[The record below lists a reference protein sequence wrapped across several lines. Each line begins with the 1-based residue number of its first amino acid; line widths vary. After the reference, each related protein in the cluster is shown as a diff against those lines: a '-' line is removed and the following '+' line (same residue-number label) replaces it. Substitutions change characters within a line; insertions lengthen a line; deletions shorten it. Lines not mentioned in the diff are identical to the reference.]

1 MAILQIQP
9 FSINANATFTF
20 ANLTITGNLT
30 SANANLGNL
39 ATANY
44 FTGVLTTAA
53 QPNITSLGTLSS
65 VSVTG
70 NITSGNANLG
80 NLVTANYSTAV
91 LTTGAQPNITSLGTL
106 SSVSVTG
113 NITSGN
119 ANLGNLITAN
129 YSTSVLTTGAQPNIT
144 SVGTLNGIVGTS
156 VINLTGASNVAL
168 GAVGNVHITGGSSGQ
183 YLSTDGSGSLSW
195 ASISSGSISN
205 GTSNVS
211 IATSGG
217 NVTISSAGNANV
229 FVVTGTGV
237 NISGTLNATGNLTSA
252 NANLGNLVTA
262 NYSTAVLTTGAQPN
276 ITSVGTLA
284 SVNVTA
290 NLTAGN
296 ITSNAS
302 ISGVDLLLS
311 GNLTVNGTTTYVNST
326 TTTVKDPVIE
336 LGGGANGAALST
348 NDNKDR
354 GTLLHYAVG
363 TTPTDAFMG
372 WKNANSE
379 FVFASNANVASD
391 VITINTLGNIRVGNA
406 QLGNAATANYFIGS
420 GNNLS
425 NIQGSNVTG
434 QVGNALVA
442 GTVYSNAQPNIT
454 SVGTLSSLSVTGNI
468 TSGNASLGNAVT
480 ANYFIGSGNNL
491 SNIQASNIT
500 GTVSS
505 ANVSNYEAVTT
516 QSTGTFY
523 PVFVS
528 SNTTG
533 NYALASNAALS
544 FDAATG
550 ILTTG
555 TINAGG
561 GSGGNITGANLISA
575 NYFTGTLTT
584 GAQPN
589 ITSVGTLTSLTV
601 TGNITGG
608 NVYANSG
615 TIGAANLTGTLTTQ
629 AQPNITSVGT
639 LASLTVT
646 ANITGGNANLGN
658 LVTSNYFAGVLT
670 TQAQPNITSVG
681 TLASLTV
688 TANISA
694 GNINAGNLLTANYST
709 SVLTTGA
716 QPNITSVGTLAS
728 LTVTAN
734 ITGGNANLGNLVT
747 SNYFAGNL
755 YGTANLAVYATT
767 ANSVAGSNV
776 TGQVGNAL
784 VAGTVYSNAQP
795 NITSVGTLNGF
806 TSNGVVNLTGAS
818 NVALGAVG
826 NVHITGG
833 SSGQYLQTD
842 GSGGLSWSAVATTIS
857 SISNGTSNVNIATS
871 GGNVTISS
879 AGNTNILVV
888 TGTGVNV
895 SGTLNATGN
904 LTSVNANLG
913 NLITANYST
922 SVLTTGAQP
931 NITSVGTLTSLTVT
945 ANITSGNASLGNA
958 VTANYFIGSG
968 NNLSNIAGANVTGQ
982 VGNALVAGTVY
993 SNAQP
998 NITSLGT
1005 LSSLIVTGDTTVTG
1019 NLVVTGNTTY
1029 INSNVSVIQDPIVEY
1044 GGGAN
1049 GAALSTND
1057 SKDRGALLHYAVGT
1071 TPTDA
1076 FMGWKNA
1083 NSEFVFASNA
1093 NVTTNVVTVNTLG
1106 NIRVGNAQLGNAV
1119 TANYFIGSGNNL
1131 SNIQGSNVSGQVG
1144 NALVAGTV
1152 YTNAQPNITSVGSLS
1167 SLTVAGLVS
1176 LQGIGNIYLPG
1187 GSANYLI
1194 KTDGNGNLSWATPA
1208 ASGNANISGSNTQ
1221 IFFNNAGSNTL
1232 GASANLTF
1240 NNSTNTLS
1248 TTNLVA
1254 GGTTNLGA
1262 VGNVTITGGSSNQY
1276 MKTDGSGT
1284 LSWASLPSTTVTV
1297 DSFTGDGSNAAF
1309 TLTATPSSV
1318 NYTIVAVGG
1327 VFQPR
1332 SAYSVSGTT
1341 LTFSSTPPNTST
1353 IEVTTINSGV
1363 SVASG
1368 GGGGGTGYTYSGIS
1382 ANTTLAK
1389 STRYIVNTSSANL
1402 TLTLPSNASSTLG
1415 DEIGIIDGTGNA
1427 NTHAITVTV
1436 SGGGNIMG
1444 NSGDLAITTS
1454 RAALTLVYYNST
1466 QGWLLTNV

>member
-30 SANANLGNL
+30 SGNANLGNL

-70 NITSGNANLG
+70 NITSGNASLG
-80 NLVTANYSTAV
+80 NLATANYFTGV
-91 LTTGAQPNITSLGTL
+91 LTTAAQPNITSVGTL

-119 ANLGNLITAN
+119 ASLGNLVTAN
-129 YSTSVLTTGAQPNIT
+129 YSTAVLTTATQPNIT

-205 GTSNVS
+205 GTSNVN

-237 NISGTLNATGNLTSA
+237 NVSGTLNATGNITGA

-262 NYSTAVLTTGAQPN
+262 NYSTAVLTTAAQPN

-284 SVNVTA
+284 SVNVTT
-290 NLTAGN
+290 NITAGN

-326 TTTVKDPVIE
+326 TTSVKDPVIE
-336 LGGGANGAALST
+336 LGGGSNGAALST
-348 NDNKDR
+348 NDSKDR
-354 GTLLHYAVG
+354 GTLLHYYSGAAI
-363 TTPTDAFMG
+363 DAFMG

-379 FVFASNANVASD
+379 FVFASNANVSSD
-391 VITINTLGNIRVGNA
+391 VVTINSLGNIRTGNA
-406 QLGNAATANYFIGS
+406 NLGNAVSANYFIGS

-454 SVGTLSSLSVTGNI
+454 SVGTLSSLSVTANI

-555 TINAGG
+555 TISAGG

-615 TIGAANLTGTLTTQ
+615 TIGAANVTGTLTTG

-670 TQAQPNITSVG
+670 T
-681 TLASLTV
+681 AS
-688 TANISA
+688 
-694 GNINAGNLLTANYST
+694 
-709 SVLTTGA
+709 

-747 SNYFAGNL
+747 SNYFAGVLTTGAQPNITSVGTLSSLTVTANITSGNASLGNLVTANYFAGNL

-767 ANSVAGSNV
+767 ANSVAGGNV
-776 TGQVGNAL
+776 SGQVGNAL
-784 VAGTVYSNAQP
+784 VAGTVYTNAQP

-857 SISNGTSNVNIATS
+857 TISNGTSNVNIATS

-879 AGNTNILVV
+879 AGNANILVV

-904 LTSVNANLG
+904 IISANANLG

-922 SVLTTGAQP
+922 AVLTTGAQP

-1057 SKDRGALLHYAVGT
+1057 SKDRGSLLHYYAGGAAV
-1071 TPTDA
+1071 DA
-1076 FMGWKNA
+1076 FMGWKNG

-1167 SLTVAGLVS
+1167 SLTVAGLIT
-1176 LQGIGNIYLPG
+1176 LQGISNIYLPG

-1194 KTDGNGNLSWATPA
+1194 KTDGNGNLSWAPPA
-1208 ASGNANISGSNTQ
+1208 AFGNANISGSNTQ

-1240 NNSTNTLS
+1240 NNSTNTLT
-1248 TTNLVA
+1248 TTNLVVN
-1254 GGTTNLGA
+1254 GTTNLGA

-1284 LSWASLPSTTVTV
+1284 LSWASLPSTTVNV
-1297 DSFTGDGSNAAF
+1297 DTFTGDGSNVAF

-1341 LTFSSTPPNTST
+1341 LTFTSAPPNTAT

-1402 TLTLPSNASSTLG
+1402 TLTLPSSASSTLG
-1415 DEIGIIDGTGNA
+1415 DEIGIIDGTGTA

-1466 QGWLLTNV
+1466 QGWLLTTV